1 MKVRCNIGCGCN
13 KNKNK
18 QSRSKRISSQRVKQ
32 LKTRNKQTPKAKR
45 KVNIL
50 SKITEPNKKNLI
62 CMACPQSAQTSKE
75 KKRGLK
81 ICHKTN
87 RLVTN
92 LIKDGRFTCP
102 IGNWDKIK

>member
-1 MKVRCNIGCGCN
+1 MGCGCS
-13 KNKNK
+13 KNRNS

-32 LKTRNKQTPKAKR
+32 LKTRNKQILKPKR
-45 KVNIL
+45 KANVL
-50 SKITEPNKKNLI
+50 SKITEPNQKNLI
-62 CMACPQSAQTSKE
+62 CMSCPQSAQTSKE

-87 RLVTN
+87 RLVVN

-102 IGNWDKIK
+102 IGKWGKIK

>member
-1 MKVRCNIGCGCN
+1 MGCGCS
-13 KNKNK
+13 KNRNS
-18 QSRSKRISSQRVKQ
+18 QSRSKRISSQRIKQ
-32 LKTRNKQTPKAKR
+32 LKTRNKQILRSKKQ
-45 KVNIL
+45 VNFS
-50 SKITEPNKKNLI
+50 SKMTESNKKNLI
-62 CMACPQSAQTSKE
+62 CMACPRSAQTSKE

-102 IGNWDKIK
+102 IGNWNKIK